1 MKKIAL
7 LLACFSISLS
17 YAQDISLESFASGF
31 SSPVN
36 VKHAGDDR
44 LFVVERAGVIKIL
57 NANGTVNPVPF
68 LNIDGRVINNGG
80 EQGLLA
86 LAFHPDYATNGFFFV
101 NYIDNSGD
109 TVISRF
115 TRSSANLADENSE
128 VVLLNIPQPFSN
140 HNGGDMH
147 FGPNDGYL
155 YISTGD
161 GGSGGDP
168 GNRAQN
174 LNQFL
179 GKILRLDVNV
189 TQAQIDVGTTYLI
202 PADNPFVSDSGAL
215 DEIWASGLRNPWKFS
230 FDSANGDLW
239 IADVGQSNR
248 EEINRVASTSTGGEN
263 YGWKCFEGTSTFSNV
278 AGCST
283 ITHTPPVAEY
293 DYGGSPFRCSITG
306 GYRYRGTTQTGLQ
319 GLYFFGDYCSD
330 EIGVV
335 EETGPGTYTL
345 SFLQQFSNDGWSAF
359 AEDING
365 EIYVVGIISGTI
377 YKIRDANL
385 SVDEQSLSAIKMY
398 PNPTKDL
405 LTFDLLN
412 TSNQISEI
420 RIHDVQGKLIQT
432 LTNFEEQLVT
442 ISTKS
447 LTSGLYI
454 VKIMNSEGNSSIRKL
469 IVE

>member
-7 LLACFSISLS
+7 LLACFFISLS
-17 YAQDISLESFASGF
+17 YAQDITLESFATGF
-31 SSPVN
+31 SAPVN

-44 LFVVERAGVIKIL
+44 LFVVERSGVIKIL
-57 NANGTVNPVPF
+57 NANGTINPTPF
-68 LNIDGRVINNGG
+68 LDIDTRVINNGG

-86 LAFHPDYATNGFFFV
+86 LAFHPNYATNGFFFV

-115 TRSSANLADENSE
+115 TRSSANTADQNSE
-128 VVLLNIPQPFSN
+128 VVLLNISQPFSN

-174 LNQFL
+174 LTLLL
-179 GKILRLDVNV
+179 GKILRLDVDV
-189 TQAQIDVGTTYLI
+189 TQAQIDAGTTYLI
-202 PADNPFVSDSGAL
+202 PADNPFISDSVAL
-215 DEIWASGLRNPWKFS
+215 DEIWAYGLRNPWKFS
-230 FDSANGDLW
+230 FDRSNSDLW

-293 DYGGSPFRCSITG
+293 DYGGSPFKCSITG

-319 GLYFFGDYCSD
+319 GLYFFADYCSD

-345 SFLQQFSNDGWSAF
+345 NFLQQFGNDGWSAF
-359 AEDING
+359 AEDVNG
-365 EIYVVGIISGTI
+365 EIYAVGIITGTI

-385 SVDEQSLSAIKMY
+385 SVDDQSINAIKMY
-398 PNPTKDL
+398 PNPTKNL

-412 TSNQISEI
+412 TSNQVTEI

-432 LTNFEEQLVT
+432 LTNFDEQLVT

-454 VKIMNSEGNSSIRKL
+454 IKIMNSEGNSSIRKL
-469 IVE
+469 VVE